1 MLKIIADSTCNLPP
15 ELLARHQIPIAPIA
29 IQFGEQSFDEFL
41 TIDRDLFYRK
51 IEETGTIP
59 TTSQPSPAWFA
70 ELYRQAAREGA
81 PVLVL
86 TVTGKH
92 SGTYQSAVL
101 ARSMVPEADVEVFD
115 SASISLGT
123 GWMVLEAARLS
134 LAGRSR
140 SAILQRLTTIR
151 RHSHLYLT
159 PATLKYLQMSGRVG
173 RLQGAIASLLNVK
186 PIIILKQG
194 VLEARENVR
203 TRGKAIERL
212 VSLAKSRRGLR
223 AGPHGGDPRPRSRGR
238 SGVAR
243 EGHRASE
250 LPGGHAGGPGA
261 VARRP
266 RRAGGPRAGVPH
278 GVSRHRLP
286 KSKGLRKSVLIDSP
300 ETDRRETP
308 PGADLSPMQPARRS
322 GRLVAALV
330 LE

>member
-1 MLKIIADSTCNLPP
+1 MLKIIADSTCNLHP

-29 IQFGEQSFDEFL
+29 IQFGEQSYEEFL

-70 ELYRQAAREGA
+70 ELYRQAAREQA

-134 LAGRSR
+134 QAGRSR

-151 RHSHLYLT
+151 KHSHLYLT
-159 PATLKYLQMSGRVG
+159 PSTLKYLQMSGRVG
-173 RLQGAIASLLNVK
+173 KLQGALASLLNVK
-186 PIIILKQG
+186 PIIILKDG

-212 VSLAKSRRGLR
+212 VSLAESAVGSAPIHMGVIHARAPEEGLELLTK
-223 AGPHGGDPRPRSRGR
+223 
-238 SGVAR
+238 VTAR
-243 EGHRASE
+243 LNCQEVMLEDLVPSLAVH
-250 LPGGHAGGPGA
+250 GGPG
-261 VARRP
+261 V
-266 RRAGGPRAGVPH
+266 
-278 GVSRHRLP
+278 L
-286 KSKGLRKSVLIDSP
+286 GLAFY
-300 ETDRRETP
+300 
-308 PGADLSPMQPARRS
+308 AD
-322 GRLVAALV
+322 
-330 LE
+330 